1 MCNLLIKRS
10 KIVKNL
16 DKAIKIQALIG
27 LVMVMIY
34 SLLGQPAGA
43 AYGMFIGMVNVWML
57 TYTFQKA
64 STTEDPKSGILVLYM
79 SAVIRFVLLAVLFIL
94 GLSFLDESQAFPVVI
109 TFVLMQLGKLFDLK
123 GKRRLTD

>member
-1 MCNLLIKRS
+1 M
-10 KIVKNL
+10 KNL
-16 DKAIKIQALIG
+16 DKAIKIQAMIG

-34 SLLGQPAGA
+34 SLLGQPVGA
-43 AYGMFIGMVNVWML
+43 AYGMLIGMINVWML

-64 STTEDPKSGILVLYM
+64 STTEDPKNGILVLYM
-79 SAVIRFVLLAVLFIL
+79 SAVIRFVLLAVLFVL
-94 GLSFLDESQAFPVVI
+94 GLSFLDKSEAFPVVI

>member
-1 MCNLLIKRS
+1 MR
-10 KIVKNL
+10 NL
-16 DKAIKIQALIG
+16 DKSIKIQALIG

-43 AYGMFIGMVNVWML
+43 AYGMFIGLVNVWML

-79 SAVIRFVLLAVLFIL
+79 SAVIRFILLAVLFVL